1 MKGRFITFEG
11 PDGSGKTTQIK
22 LAEQYLEQKGFEVLT
37 TFEPGG
43 TGIGKKIRAILLD
56 KSNLEMTDKTETLLF
71 LASRAQLTEKI
82 IKPALKSRQMV
93 LCDRFFDSTIAYQGI
108 ARGLGAQRML
118 DFSLWAT
125 GGLVPD
131 LTFVFHM
138 KPGIGLERKSR
149 QGRPKDRL
157 ESQEDDFMQKVCQ
170 GYREVAERFKERIV
184 SIDGEKDIQAVFA
197 IIRDKINGLIG

>member
-22 LAEQYLEQKGFEVLT
+22 LAEHYLKQKGFEVLT

-82 IKPALKSRQMV
+82 IKPALDSHKLV

-118 DFSLWAT
+118 DYSLWAT

-131 LTFVFHM
+131 LTFVFHI
-138 KPGIGLERKSR
+138 KPGSGLERKSR

-157 ESQEDDFMQKVCQ
+157 ESQKDDFMQKVCQ
-170 GYREVAERFKERIV
+170 GYREVAERFKDRIV
-184 SIDGEKDIQAVFA
+184 PIDGEKDIQAVFA
-197 IIRDKINGLIG
+197 IIRDKIDGLIG

>member
-22 LAEQYLEQKGFEVLT
+22 LAEQYLKQKGFEVLT

-82 IKPALKSRQMV
+82 IKPALKSHQMV